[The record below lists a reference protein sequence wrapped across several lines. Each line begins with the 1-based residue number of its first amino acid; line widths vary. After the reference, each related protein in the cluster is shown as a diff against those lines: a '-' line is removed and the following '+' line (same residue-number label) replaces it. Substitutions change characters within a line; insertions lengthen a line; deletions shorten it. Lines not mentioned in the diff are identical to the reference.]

1 MQQEKADWS
10 FNMAE
15 QGRRDQPRRDRR
27 PIDPDEK
34 QYDEQV
40 VHIDRVA
47 RVVKGGRR
55 FHFRALTAVG
65 DHAGNIG
72 IGVAKGV
79 DVTSAVTKS
88 VGVAKKNMT
97 MINLYNETI
106 PHEAEAKVSGA
117 HILIKP
123 AAPGTGLKAG
133 GVVRIVLEVAGVRN
147 VLSKSLGS
155 SNKINAAYATLTALK
170 MIEPQENWVTR
181 QVYSK
186 ADKPNLEKTE
196 PVVEV
201 VDEVKVEEKE
211 AEKPKATTKK
221 PAVKKAATK
230 PKAVAKPKKD
240 AK

>member
-1 MQQEKADWS
+1 MAYQPQQ
-10 FNMAE
+10 
-15 QGRRDQPRRDRR
+15 QRRDDRRDRR
-27 PIDPDEK
+27 PVDPDEK

-47 RVVKGGRR
+47 KVVKGGRR

-88 VGVAKKNMT
+88 VGVAKKT
-97 MINLYNETI
+97 MIKINLYNETI

-170 MIEPQENWVTR
+170 LIEPQEKWVTR
-181 QVYSK
+181 LVYDKSESTKKEIVAK
-186 ADKPNLEKTE
+186 AATEKP
-196 PVVEV
+196 
-201 VDEVKVEEKE
+201 VEEAKL
-211 AEKPKATTKK
+211 AKTVKPKAEPKPKAIAKAITTKK
-221 PAVKKAATK
+221 KE
-230 PKAVAKPKKD
+230 AK
-240 AK
+240 